1 MFRIVLWPPLLLC
14 CLLCG
19 KTMAL
24 ILAFAGRQAIW
35 QRTVP
40 VRSTSLVQPPLLST
54 SPTHFSP
61 PIRGLFYLPFCA
73 CVCGVEDRSEF
84 ILFQS
89 GRGQRSQPG
98 CWVKGSRDVGD
109 AERAEL
115 CLAPSAGALPAIVA
129 LRRPGVREV
138 ACVPAP
144 PSPVGSSARAK
155 GGDTG
160 RMASSRSGDGAMPAA
175 PWV

>member
-61 PIRGLFYLPFCA
+61 FLFFPSLLCVWCGGLF
-73 CVCGVEDRSEF
+73 GVYFVPAVKGVRGRSLGAEHKEVDVGSWKRADLSLLR
-84 ILFQS
+84 IVPQS
-89 GRGQRSQPG
+89 LGVGVLCQLTPG
-98 CWVKGSRDVGD
+98 CCGPDKTRGVGD
-109 AERAEL
+109 ES
-115 CLAPSAGALPAIVA
+115 CPQHPFP
-129 LRRPGVREV
+129 RRSLFPGLQAVL
-138 ACVPAP
+138 
-144 PSPVGSSARAK
+144 
-155 GGDTG
+155 
-160 RMASSRSGDGAMPAA
+160 
-175 PWV
+175 

>member
-61 PIRGLFYLPFCA
+61 PILFFPPLLCVRV
-73 CVCGVEDRSEF
+73 CVCVVWRIAWSLFCSSLEGV
-84 ILFQS
+84 
-89 GRGQRSQPG
+89 RGHSL
-98 CWVKGSRDVGD
+98 D
-109 AERAEL
+109 AERRE
-115 CLAPSAGALPAIVA
+115 AGMWAI
-129 LRRPGVREV
+129 RREQTFPCCASFPEP
-138 ACVPAP
+138 VPCCP
-144 PSPVGSSARAK
+144 L
-155 GGDTG
+155 
-160 RMASSRSGDGAMPAA
+160 
-175 PWV
+175 WV